1 MLNALHSRRS
11 HCRPRPFRGFTQ
23 AFTLIE
29 LLVVIAIIAI
39 LAAILFP
46 VFQKVRENARRAS
59 CQSNMKQLGL
69 AFTQYAQDADETYC
83 RIKQVDP
90 STATNP
96 MAIELSLYT
105 PDPNNLIWSG
115 MLMPYM
121 KSTGILLCPS
131 ASPSPVQTDPNG
143 TAPHN
148 VFDGLYDAPVDTAQL
163 AIGMNSSIDPYGS
176 LACLG
181 GIIQAGSTAGCTTTP
196 TLNSFDAPSQS
207 AVFADS
213 VPGAPDDMNPQNDL
227 GFVVNPAFPT
237 SPNASGGISPRHTG
251 GFNVGFADGHVKWYN
266 ATQALYY
273 SVSPPS
279 QDPTTLGVN
288 LATQNCNPAN
298 IIWDRTA
305 PTRAQGACP

>member
-1 MLNALHSRRS
+1 MALLTSLRARRFS
-11 HCRPRPFRGFTQ
+11 SGPTQ

-69 AFTQYAQDADETYC
+69 AFTQYAQDYDETYC

-90 STATNP
+90 STASNP
-96 MAIELSLYT
+96 MAIETSLYT
-105 PDPNNLIWSG
+105 SNPNNLIWSG

-121 KSTGILLCPS
+121 KSTGVLLCAS

-163 AIGMNSSIDPYGS
+163 GIGMNSSVDPYGS
-176 LACLG
+176 LACFS
-181 GIIQAGSTAGCTTTP
+181 GILTAGSTAGCTTAP
-196 TLNSFDAPSQS
+196 TLNSFNAPSQ
-207 AVFADS
+207 AAIFADS
-213 VPGAPDDMNPQNDL
+213 VPSAPDDNNPQNDL
-227 GFVVNPAFPT
+227 GYVVNPAFPT
-237 SPNASGGISPRHTG
+237 SPNMSGGISPRHTG
-251 GFNVGFADGHVKWYN
+251 GFNIGFADGHVKWYN

-273 SVSPPS
+273 SVQPPS
-279 QDPTTLGVN
+279 TDPNTLGAN
-288 LATQNCNPAN
+288 LATQNCDPAN

-305 PTRAQGACP
+305 PDRSMPGVCP